1 MTRNLLGGGGPTE
14 ACNVLILHDLGWV
27 TLIPGPSPSGRREAE
42 PCVVGVHDSGNVVVG
57 QLAVDAV
64 DEGAHLSGVN
74 EEGLAATVAEP
85 GELGDFLGEI
95 IESAVFDGQRLR
107 PFRMVPAEVFDEEI
121 GKAESLEV
129 FPGGTG
135 IELGDHGK
143 WSN

>member
-1 MTRNLLGGGGPTE
+1 VRCDAFPDRLLGFRIGEGSGGIGGS
-14 ACNVLILHDLGWV
+14 NFKD
-27 TLIPGPSPSGRREAE
+27 
-42 PCVVGVHDSGNVVVG
+42 
-57 QLAVDAV
+57 
-64 DEGAHLSGVN
+64 
-74 EEGLAATVAEP
+74 AEP

-107 PFRMVPAEVFDEEI
+107 PLRMVPAEVFDEEI

-135 IELGDHGK
+135 IKLGGHGK